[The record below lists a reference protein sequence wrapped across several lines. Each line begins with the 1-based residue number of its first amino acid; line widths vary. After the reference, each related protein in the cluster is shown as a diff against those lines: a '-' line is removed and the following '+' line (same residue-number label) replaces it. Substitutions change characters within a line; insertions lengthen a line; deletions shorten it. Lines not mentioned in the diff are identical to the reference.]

1 MLKILII
8 IILLCSGCTKT
19 IKYEKIENK
28 LVIDKININNNIS
41 ISSINEDVNGIVL
54 FSEYGRP
61 NIDNSNT
68 IIGAH
73 SGPGNNS
80 YFNLLGKLEIND
92 EIIIFYDEVKYKYI
106 VKYVYEVDYKD
117 ISPLNK
123 GLSNTLTLM
132 TCKLNDSSKRIIVV
146 ACK

>member
-8 IILLCSGCTKT
+8 IILLCSGCTNT

-28 LVIDKININNNIS
+28 LIIDKINIDNIIS
-41 ISSINEDVNGIVL
+41 ISSINEDVNGIVI

-80 YFNLLGKLEIND
+80 YFNLLDKIEIDD
-92 EIIIFYDEVKYKYI
+92 EIIIIYDEIEYKYI
-106 VKYVYEVDYKD
+106 VKDIYEVDYKD

-123 GLSNTLTLM
+123 NLSNTLTLM
-132 TCKLNDSSKRIIVV
+132 TCKLGDSSKRIIVT